1 MKNNV
6 VKEKLFAFALRI
18 VKLSKHLNQEKEEYV
33 LSKQLLLV
41 RQLGLWCVKLNT
53 LKVLPTLYIKWLLL

>member
-6 VKEKLFAFALRI
+6 VKEKTFVFALRI
-18 VKLSKHLNQEKEEYV
+18 VKFLQYLNQDKHEYV

-41 RQLGLWCVKLNT
+41 RELELWCAKVNT
-53 LKVLPTLYIKWLLL
+53 LKVGTTLYIK